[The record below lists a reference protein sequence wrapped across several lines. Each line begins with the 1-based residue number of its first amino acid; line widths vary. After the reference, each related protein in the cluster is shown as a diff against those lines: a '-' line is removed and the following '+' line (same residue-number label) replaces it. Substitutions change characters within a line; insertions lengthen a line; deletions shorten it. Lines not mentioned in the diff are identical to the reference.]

1 MDNRSVHNVRIEH
14 LWVDVTAQVRA
25 HWADLFTD
33 LKLTHGLDVNNV
45 HHIWLLHLIFLPIIN
60 SQLAFFAES
69 WNHHKI
75 QICDG
80 PNHSLLICLDLIC

>member
-1 MDNRSVHNVRIEH
+1 MDNRSVHNVRIKC
-14 LWVDVTAQVRA
+14 LWVDITAQVGA

-33 LKLTHGLDVNNV
+33 LELMHELDVNNV
-45 HHIWLLHLIFLPIIN
+45 HHIWLLH
-60 SQLAFFAES
+60 

-80 PNHSLLICLDLIC
+80 PNHSPADMFGFNMEFMANGYLKN